1 VAKFSE
7 RKDTVLTTSIELA
20 ICEPKNDTKKYA
32 KEHSN

>member
-1 VAKFSE
+1 
-7 RKDTVLTTSIELA
+7 VLTTSIELA